1 MPNTYTQIH
10 IHAVFAVKNRAG
22 LIQKEW
28 KDELYKYITGIV
40 QQQKHKLLAINGM
53 PDHIHIFFGLKPT
66 QSLSDLIQDVKGS
79 SSKWINDKKFTKSR
93 FEWQQGFGAFSYSNS
108 HISNVIS
115 YIENQEAHHR
125 KQTFIDE
132 YKHMLN
138 RFEVDYNERY
148 LFKAPN

>member
-93 FEWQQGFGAFSYSNS
+93 FNWQQGFGAFSYSNS